1 MGLLDLLLVAVGL
14 SMDAFAVS
22 VCKGLNTKKHPAKAG
37 LIAGVYFGGFQ
48 ALMPTI
54 GYLLGSQFESM
65 ITQIDHWIAFVL
77 LVVIGGHMVVEVLRG
92 EDEED
97 EVCLCAAEA
106 AEEHLDIKELFL
118 LAIATSIDALAV
130 GVTFAFLQVNIVPA
144 IIIIGSVTFVISAA
158 GVFIGNIFGS
168 KYKSSAEL
176 AGGIILIL
184 LGIKI
189 LLEHLGIV

>member
-1 MGLLDLLLVAVGL
+1 
-14 SMDAFAVS
+14 
-22 VCKGLNTKKHPAKAG
+22 
-37 LIAGVYFGGFQ
+37 
-48 ALMPTI
+48 
-54 GYLLGSQFESM
+54 
-65 ITQIDHWIAFVL
+65 
-77 LVVIGGHMVVEVLRG
+77 MVVEVLRG

-184 LGIKI
+184 LGILFI
-189 LLEHLGIV
+189 CTFAPFVTSVFNSEHDARLASYAESGLRLYFTGLDRALAERWFLRLRLAPPLVLALHSCGVTFSSMSSLLTVRQI

>member
-1 MGLLDLLLVAVGL
+1 MGYLELLLIGVGL
-14 SMDAFAVS
+14 AMDAFAVS
-22 VCKGLNTKKHPAKAG
+22 ICKGLNMKTINKKHCFIIALLPFIGWLAG
-37 LIAGVYFGGFQ
+37 I
-48 ALMPTI
+48 
-54 GYLLGSQFESM
+54 QFEHY
-65 ITQIDHWIAFVL
+65 IKAFDHWIAFVL

-168 KYKSSAEL
+168 KYKSRAEL

>member
-1 MGLLDLLLVAVGL
+1 
-14 SMDAFAVS
+14 
-22 VCKGLNTKKHPAKAG
+22 
-37 LIAGVYFGGFQ
+37 
-48 ALMPTI
+48 
-54 GYLLGSQFESM
+54 
-65 ITQIDHWIAFVL
+65 
-77 LVVIGGHMVVEVLRG
+77 MVVEVLRG

>member
-1 MGLLDLLLVAVGL
+1 
-14 SMDAFAVS
+14 
-22 VCKGLNTKKHPAKAG
+22 
-37 LIAGVYFGGFQ
+37 
-48 ALMPTI
+48 
-54 GYLLGSQFESM
+54 
-65 ITQIDHWIAFVL
+65 
-77 LVVIGGHMVVEVLRG
+77 MVVEVLRG

-130 GVTFAFLQVNIVPA
+130 GVTFAFLQVEIVPA

-168 KYKSSAEL
+168 KYKSRAEL